1 MADPQGADPD
11 DGMARL
17 RERLGATQ
25 RAAERLI
32 EGIERGA
39 GPPPG
44 GGEPHA
50 APFAPPGGGEPRA
63 APFAPPGGG
72 EPRAAPFAP
81 PGDVPGDVPGDD
93 ARAGRTEPR
102 PPPAGYAVPDPG
114 PTTGTLDEL
123 AALVRMVRAL
133 VPDELARELGELA
146 RELLLLL
153 RALIDWLVGRLEPER
168 VQPVTVT
175 DIPIA

>member
-1 MADPQGADPD
+1 MADPQGAEPD
-11 DGMARL
+11 DGLARL

-39 GPPPG
+39 DP
-44 GGEPHA
+44 
-50 APFAPPGGGEPRA
+50 PPGGGEPRA
-63 APFAPPGGG
+63 APFAPPGDV
-72 EPRAAPFAP
+72 PS
-81 PGDVPGDVPGDD
+81 DVPGDVPGDD

-146 RELLLLL
+146 RELLLLM
-153 RALIDWLVGRLEPER
+153 RALIDWLVGRLEGER
-168 VQPVTVT
+168 ARPVEVT

>member
-1 MADPQGADPD
+1 VADPQGAEPD
-11 DGMARL
+11 DGLARL

-39 GPPPG
+39 DP
-44 GGEPHA
+44 
-50 APFAPPGGGEPRA
+50 PPGGGEPRA

-81 PGDVPGDVPGDD
+81 PGDVPSDVPGDVPGDD

-123 AALVRMVRAL
+123 AALVRVVRAL
-133 VPDELARELGELA
+133 LPDELTRELGELA
-146 RELLLLL
+146 RELLLLM
-153 RALIDWLVGRLEPER
+153 RALIDWLVGRLEGER
-168 VQPVTVT
+168 ARPVEVT

>member
-1 MADPQGADPD
+1 VADPQGAEPD
-11 DGMARL
+11 DGLARL

-39 GPPPG
+39 DP
-44 GGEPHA
+44 
-50 APFAPPGGGEPRA
+50 PPGGGEPRA
-63 APFAPPGGG
+63 APFAPPGDV
-72 EPRAAPFAP
+72 PS
-81 PGDVPGDVPGDD
+81 DVPGDVPGDD

-123 AALVRMVRAL
+123 AALVRVVRAL
-133 VPDELARELGELA
+133 LPDELTRELGELA
-146 RELLLLL
+146 RELLLLM
-153 RALIDWLVGRLEPER
+153 RALIDWLVGRLEGER
-168 VQPVTVT
+168 ARPVEVT

>member
-1 MADPQGADPD
+1 MADPQGAEPD
-11 DGMARL
+11 DGLARL

-32 EGIERGA
+32 EAIERGA
-39 GPPPG
+39 DP
-44 GGEPHA
+44 
-50 APFAPPGGGEPRA
+50 
-63 APFAPPGGG
+63 PPGGG

-81 PGDVPGDVPGDD
+81 PGDVAGDVPGDD

-123 AALVRMVRAL
+123 AALVRMVCAL
-133 VPDELARELGELA
+133 LPDELTRELGELA
-146 RELLLLL
+146 RELLLLM
-153 RALIDWLVGRLEPER
+153 RALIDWLVGRLEGER
-168 VQPVTVT
+168 AQPVEVT

>member
-1 MADPQGADPD
+1 MADPQGAEPD
-11 DGMARL
+11 DSLARL

-50 APFAPPGGGEPRA
+50 APFAPPG
-63 APFAPPGGG
+63 
-72 EPRAAPFAP
+72 
-81 PGDVPGDVPGDD
+81 DVPSDD

-146 RELLLLL
+146 RELLLLM
-153 RALIDWLVGRLEPER
+153 RALIDWLVGRLEGER
-168 VQPVTVT
+168 AQPVEVT

>member
-1 MADPQGADPD
+1 MADPQGAEPD
-11 DGMARL
+11 DGLARL
-17 RERLGATQ
+17 RECLGATQ

-39 GPPPG
+39 DPPPG

-50 APFAPPGGGEPRA
+50 APFAPPGGGEPHA
-63 APFAPPGGG
+63 GPFV
-72 EPRAAPFAP
+72 P
-81 PGDVPGDVPGDD
+81 PGDVPSDD

-133 VPDELARELGELA
+133 LPDELTRELGELA
-146 RELLLLL
+146 RELLLLM
-153 RALIDWLVGRLEPER
+153 RALIDWLVGRLEGER
-168 VQPVTVT
+168 AQPVEVT

>member
-1 MADPQGADPD
+1 MADPQGAEPD
-11 DGMARL
+11 DGLARL

-39 GPPPG
+39 DP
-44 GGEPHA
+44 
-50 APFAPPGGGEPRA
+50 PPGGGEPRA
-63 APFAPPGGG
+63 APFAPPGDV
-72 EPRAAPFAP
+72 PS
-81 PGDVPGDVPGDD
+81 DVPGDVPGDD

-123 AALVRMVRAL
+123 AALVRVVRAL
-133 VPDELARELGELA
+133 LPDELTRELGELA
-146 RELLLLL
+146 RELLLLM
-153 RALIDWLVGRLEPER
+153 RALIDWLVGRLEGER
-168 VQPVTVT
+168 ARPVEVT

>member
-1 MADPQGADPD
+1 VADPQGAEPN
-11 DGMARL
+11 DGLARL

-44 GGEPHA
+44 GGEPH
-50 APFAPPGGGEPRA
+50 
-63 APFAPPGGG
+63 
-72 EPRAAPFAP
+72 AAPFAP

-153 RALIDWLVGRLEPER
+153 RALIDWLVGRLEGER
-168 VQPVTVT
+168 ARPVEVT

>member
-1 MADPQGADPD
+1 VADPQGAEPD
-11 DGMARL
+11 DGLARL

-39 GPPPG
+39 DP
-44 GGEPHA
+44 
-50 APFAPPGGGEPRA
+50 PPGGGEPRA

-81 PGDVPGDVPGDD
+81 PGDVPSDD

-146 RELLLLL
+146 RELLLLM
-153 RALIDWLVGRLEPER
+153 RALIDWLVGRLEGER
-168 VQPVTVT
+168 AQPVEVT

>member
-1 MADPQGADPD
+1 VADPQGADPD
-11 DGMARL
+11 DGLARL

-44 GGEPHA
+44 GGEP
-50 APFAPPGGGEPRA
+50 RA
-63 APFAPPGGG
+63 APFAPPGDV
-72 EPRAAPFAP
+72 PS
-81 PGDVPGDVPGDD
+81 DVPGDVPGDD

-123 AALVRMVRAL
+123 AALVRVVRAL
-133 VPDELARELGELA
+133 LPDELTRELGELA
-146 RELLLLL
+146 RELLLLM
-153 RALIDWLVGRLEPER
+153 RALIDWLVGRLEGER
-168 VQPVTVT
+168 ARPVEVT

>member
-11 DGMARL
+11 DGLARL

-25 RAAERLI
+25 RTAERLI

-63 APFAPPGGG
+63 APFAPPG
-72 EPRAAPFAP
+72 
-81 PGDVPGDVPGDD
+81 DVPSDD

-146 RELLLLL
+146 RELLLLM
-153 RALIDWLVGRLEPER
+153 RALIDWLVGRLEGER
-168 VQPVTVT
+168 AQPVEVT

>member
-11 DGMARL
+11 DGLARL

-44 GGEPHA
+44 GGEPH
-50 APFAPPGGGEPRA
+50 A

-123 AALVRMVRAL
+123 AALVRVVRAL
-133 VPDELARELGELA
+133 LPDELTRELGELA
-146 RELLLLL
+146 RELLLLM
-153 RALIDWLVGRLEPER
+153 RALIDWLVGRLEGER
-168 VQPVTVT
+168 ARPVEVT

>member
-1 MADPQGADPD
+1 VADPQGADPD
-11 DGMARL
+11 DGLARL

-44 GGEPHA
+44 GGEPH
-50 APFAPPGGGEPRA
+50 A

-123 AALVRMVRAL
+123 AALVRVVRAL
-133 VPDELARELGELA
+133 LPDELTRELGELA
-146 RELLLLL
+146 RELLLLM
-153 RALIDWLVGRLEPER
+153 RALIDWLVGRLEGER
-168 VQPVTVT
+168 ARPVEVT

>member
-11 DGMARL
+11 DGLARL

-44 GGEPHA
+44 GGEP
-50 APFAPPGGGEPRA
+50 RA
-63 APFAPPGGG
+63 APFAPPGDV
-72 EPRAAPFAP
+72 PS
-81 PGDVPGDVPGDD
+81 DVPGDVPGDD

-123 AALVRMVRAL
+123 AALVRVVRAL
-133 VPDELARELGELA
+133 LPDELTRELGELA
-146 RELLLLL
+146 RELLLLM
-153 RALIDWLVGRLEPER
+153 RALIDWLVGRLEGER
-168 VQPVTVT
+168 ARPVEVT